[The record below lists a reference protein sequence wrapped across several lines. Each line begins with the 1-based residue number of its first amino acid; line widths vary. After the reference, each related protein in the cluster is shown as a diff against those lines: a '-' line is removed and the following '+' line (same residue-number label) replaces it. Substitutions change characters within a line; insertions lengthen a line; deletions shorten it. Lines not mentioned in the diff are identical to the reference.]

1 MKKFASIFALAAS
14 LALLALTAMPAF
26 AADTVFLTDKNAN
39 VRFPFSP
46 PNRATGAGGAI
57 DNMII
62 GATTPRPVTGS
73 TLKVDNG
80 TKTATATAGAA
91 TLNKNAGTITTE
103 SLTTAAAATYTLT
116 ITDNQITATDQV
128 MASLTNGTNSAGS
141 PDIILVTPGAGSLV
155 ITVQNVAAAA
165 AFNGTLKISFVRFV
179 N

>member
-62 GATTPRPVTGS
+62 GATTPRPVTAS

-80 TKTATATAGAA
+80 TKTATAVAGAA

-103 SLTTAAAATYTLT
+103 SLSTAAGATYTLT
-116 ITDNQITATDQV
+116 ITNNQITATDQV
-128 MASLTNGTNSAGS
+128 MTSIANGTNTTGAPNIVLSGQA
-141 PDIILVTPGAGSLV
+141 AGSLTV
-155 ITVQNVAAAA
+155 TVQNVAAAA